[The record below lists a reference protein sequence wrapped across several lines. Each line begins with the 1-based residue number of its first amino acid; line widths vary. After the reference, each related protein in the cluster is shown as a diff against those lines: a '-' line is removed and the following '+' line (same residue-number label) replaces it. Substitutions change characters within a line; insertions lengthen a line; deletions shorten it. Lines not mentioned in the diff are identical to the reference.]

1 MRAKQENS
9 LRPGPGQLLSSPMET
24 LADVFLC
31 LMLGS
36 YLLFFGFQ
44 GYENLTEWK
53 FLGYLIFGGIPLAAA
68 LLVRG
73 GLSPAG
79 PPEEKRPCRTVEL
92 LALGYWFFSVLST
105 LFSVD
110 RQTAFWGSARR
121 EGLVTLTLYCG
132 GFLLL
137 SRYGRA
143 KPRHLWIFAAAVSLD
158 CALAICQFAGRN
170 PFALYPQGMNYYDG
184 NRLYSGEFL
193 GTLGN
198 ANVHDAVLC
207 TAVPVFWAALVKLR
221 GRRRF
226 WLLLPL
232 TLSLGVLFKSFVAG
246 AVLGV
251 LGGGLLSLPVLAE
264 RPKCRRVL
272 GIGVLCLFLAA
283 FPAVYLWGGRLGGF
297 FYEAS
302 ELLHGRWDDS
312 FGSGRVYIWR
322 SIWPLVPERLL
333 LGGGPDT
340 LGLRTDACFSRWDE
354 ELGIMLYSEV
364 DSAHNEYLGVLINQG
379 LLAFCCFLALL
390 VLLAVLWVWTAHRNS
405 VAAICGAGALCY
417 CVQAFFC
424 VSSPIST
431 PYLWLAL
438 GLLASA
444 ERRLPGDSDLAKKGK
459 RESIP

>member
-1 MRAKQENS
+1 MRAEQENG
-9 LRPGPGQLLSSPMET
+9 LRPGPGQPSSMEA
-24 LADVFLC
+24 LADVYLC
-31 LMLGS
+31 LMLGP

-53 FLGYLIFGGIPLAAA
+53 FWAYLVLGGIPLAAA
-68 LLVRG
+68 LLARG
-73 GLSPAG
+73 GLSLAG
-79 PPEEKRPCRTVEL
+79 PPEEKRPWRAAEL

-110 RQTAFWGSARR
+110 RRTALWGSARR

-158 CALAICQFAGRN
+158 CLLAVCQFTGRN
-170 PFALYPQGMNYYDG
+170 PFMLYPEGMNYYDG

-198 ANVHDAVLC
+198 ANVHNAVLC
-207 TAVPVFWAALVKLR
+207 TAIPVFWAALVRLR
-221 GRRRF
+221 GKQRF
-226 WLLLPL
+226 WPLLPL
-232 TLSLGVLFKSFVAG
+232 TLSLGVLFKSFTAG

-251 LGGGLLSLPVLAE
+251 LGGVLLSMPVLAE
-264 RPKCRRVL
+264 RPKCRGIL
-272 GIGVLCLFLAA
+272 GIGDLGLFLAVI
-283 FPAVYLWGGRLGGF
+283 PAVYLWGGRIGGF

-312 FGSGRVYIWR
+312 FGSGRLYIWR
-322 SIWPLVPERLL
+322 SICPLIPERLL

-340 LGLRTDACFSRWDE
+340 LGLRTDAYFSRWDE
-354 ELGIMLYSEV
+354 ELGVMLYSEV
-364 DSAHNEYLGVLINQG
+364 DSAHNEYLGILINQG
-379 LLAFCCFLALL
+379 LLALGCFLALL
-390 VLLAVLWVWTAHRNS
+390 ALLTVFWVRTAHRNP
-405 VAAICGAGALCY
+405 VVAICGAGALCY
-417 CVQAFFC
+417 CAQAFFC

-431 PYLWLAL
+431 PYLWLVL
-438 GLLASA
+438 GLLTSA
-444 ERRLPGDSDLAKKGK
+444 ESLDMPCSSFSCTTVRPCF
-459 RESIP
+459 